1 MQNDNLATLQTIW
14 NSIVKTDEQS
24 EYNADHNFDHL
35 LNLFKIGD
43 FYYYIFNLQTSQLEF
58 ISPGIE
64 SITGIS
70 VDDFNPQ
77 QFLKMIHPADYTHY
91 LNSEATAIQFAM
103 NFEAEKLV
111 KYKIRTDFRLI
122 NSKGETLRILQH
134 LHPLQISKAGGIIRC
149 LGIHTDISYLN
160 VMGRSILSF
169 IGMDGEP
176 NFIDLEIIEKFK
188 PTKEILTSREKELL
202 RYLFKG
208 QSSKQIAYH
217 LSLSEATVNTHRR
230 NILAKTSCNSI
241 QEVIYKAIENGWI

>member
-1 MQNDNLATLQTIW
+1 MQNEHLNTLQTIW
-14 NSIVKTDEQS
+14 NSIVKTDEES
-24 EYNADHNFDHL
+24 EYLTDYNFEHL
-35 LNLFKIGD
+35 LNLFKVGD
-43 FYYYIFNLQTSQLEF
+43 FYYYIFNLQTSQVEF
-58 ISPGIE
+58 ISPSVE
-64 SITGIS
+64 TITGIS
-70 VDDFNPQ
+70 PENFTPRK
-77 QFLKMIHPADYTHY
+77 FLQMIHPADYTHY
-91 LNSEATAIQFAM
+91 LNSEATAIKFAM
-103 NFEAEKLV
+103 NFDAKRLV
-111 KYKIRTDFRLI
+111 KYKVRTDFRLI
-122 NSKGETLRILQH
+122 NTKGETLRILQH

-160 VMGRSILSF
+160 VMGRPILSF

-188 PTKEILTSREKELL
+188 PTKEILTAREKELL